1 MKKKLFSISLI
12 CMLLLVSLTGCTKKT
27 VITTEHF
34 KSIAQS
40 HNYIL
45 TDATNQ
51 YASYGYIKEA
61 TIASIDSD
69 SQVEFYVLDTEE
81 NAKYMFTLNKTKFES
96 SKGSASTEKSFELGN
111 HASYTLNSNDSY
123 MYLSRIDNTLIYVNV
138 PSESKDTVKSFVDE
152 LKY

>member
-27 VITTEHF
+27 AITTEHF

-45 TDATNQ
+45 TDAISQ

-61 TIASIDSD
+61 TIASVDSA

-81 NAKYMFTLNKTKFES
+81 NAKYMFTLNKTNFES
-96 SKGSASTEKSFELGN
+96 NKGSASTEK
-111 HASYTLNSNDSY
+111 
-123 MYLSRIDNTLIYVNV
+123 
-138 PSESKDTVKSFVDE
+138 
-152 LKY
+152 